1 MENNYNYFKK
11 YLQNLNNIV
20 SEENLNT
27 DKILNFKNNE
37 KNIINLTKNF
47 NLLEIKKIKYNEV
60 NLNELINFNEE
71 GNTILHIAIDNA
83 DKNILHHLLKLCNNL
98 DITNS
103 KNRTLLEYACL
114 KKDVN
119 LISFLQDLGCS
130 MKKHL
135 LFRQN
140 NELNVILNNIDY
152 SLIYKTIMELKYDCN
167 ININNDFEFL
177 KKYFNNNFINI
188 DLFIS
193 KLNLLPYLIGKEG
206 CNTYL
211 SIIKEELEYTL
222 RKDFL
227 CPTNKLEIILFN
239 LYPFLNLPFNLDISF
254 ILKNELY
261 YLIKNIKEKKIIL
274 DLIWDKY
281 ISPNLYKKDYIGII
295 IYQLLSE
302 INI

>member
-27 DKILNFKNNE
+27 DKILNFKNNK

-60 NLNELINFNEE
+60 NLNELINFNED
-71 GNTILHIAIDNA
+71 GNTILHVAIDNA
-83 DKNILHHLLKLCNNL
+83 DKNILHHLLKICNNL

-103 KNRTLLEYACL
+103 NDRTLLEYACL
-114 KKDVN
+114 KKDSN

-135 LFRQN
+135 LFRQSK
-140 NELNVILNNIDY
+140 ELNIILNNIDY
-152 SLIYKTIMELKYDCN
+152 SLIYKSIME
-167 ININNDFEFL
+167 IENNKAENHFAFL
-177 KKYFNNNFINI
+177 KKYFNNNNFINI
-188 DLFIS
+188 DLFIK
-193 KLNLLPYLIGKEG
+193 KLNLLPYLIGQESF
-206 CNTYL
+206 NTYL
-211 SIIKEELEYTL
+211 SIIKEELEFTL

-227 CPTNKLEIILFN
+227 CPANKLEIVLFN

-281 ISPNLYKKDYIGII
+281 ISQNLYKKDYIGII